1 MKLRSFSRPI
11 ASAAALAIVL
21 GAGCA
26 CSHKEKT
33 DAVAAASAANTR
45 APDPSSSFPRGD
57 VPSSSRP
64 SGGAGDGPSAAAF
77 PVGSAAVAFVVN
89 PQGLPPYDGPTG
101 SVEGTV
107 YVVGPPAPNVA
118 VDTSAC
124 PAALDTYGK
133 LFREGPPLSNGA
145 RPLADAATVVVGY
158 SGAYLPER
166 SEAKRLEIGSNC
178 AYPARTLTLTYG
190 QRLEISNKSKLLF
203 APIISQD
210 MSTAVMVAPPEEKGD
225 PVKLYPRQAG
235 RFALT
240 DRMQPFVRE
249 DLYVLRHPL
258 HTVTD
263 RDGHYR
269 LDGLPVGSLKVGVH
283 HPAIEADAEAPVE
296 VIANVVQ
303 KVDLTLTYTPKP
315 PAKRSPAPRPVRPP
329 NE

>member
-1 MKLRSFSRPI
+1 MRSSPHELTVRSFSG
-11 ASAAALAIVL
+11 AAAAAFCVTI
-21 GAGCA
+21 ATC
-26 CSHKEKT
+26 
-33 DAVAAASAANTR
+33 AASAC
-45 APDPSSSFPRGD
+45 
-57 VPSSSRP
+57 SRREE
-64 SGGAGDGPSAAAF
+64 AKALA
-77 PVGSAAVAFVVN
+77 VGSAANASPAVASSAAIAPAASSFSPGTFPVPSASVAFVVN

-118 VDTSAC
+118 LDASHC
-124 PAALDTYGK
+124 PAAIDTYGK
-133 LFREGPPLSNGA
+133 LFREGSPLPSGA

-158 SGAYLPER
+158 SGSYVPER
-166 SEAKRLEIGSNC
+166 SEAKRIDIGANC

-210 MSTAVMVAPPEEKGD
+210 TSTAVMVAPPEEKGD
-225 PVKLYPRQAG
+225 PVKLYPRRAG
-235 RFALT
+235 RFAMT

-258 HTVTD
+258 HAVTD
-263 RDGHYR
+263 LGGHYR
-269 LDGLPVGSLKVGVH
+269 IDGLPVGSLKVGAH

-296 VIANVVQ
+296 VLANVVQ
-303 KVDLTLTYTPKP
+303 RVDLTLTYTPKP
-315 PAKRSPAPRPVRPP
+315 PAKVRPAARRVRPP